1 MKEDTGKKNKKK
13 DTGKKI
19 KREHCRYKRKQNK
32 IKQGTAWMIEEKKKK
47 SRKEKLNK
55 LLYEK
60 N

>member
-1 MKEDTGKKNKKK
+1 MKE

-32 IKQGTAWMIEEKKKK
+32 IKQGTAWMTEEKKKK
-47 SRKEKLNK
+47 SRKEKVNK